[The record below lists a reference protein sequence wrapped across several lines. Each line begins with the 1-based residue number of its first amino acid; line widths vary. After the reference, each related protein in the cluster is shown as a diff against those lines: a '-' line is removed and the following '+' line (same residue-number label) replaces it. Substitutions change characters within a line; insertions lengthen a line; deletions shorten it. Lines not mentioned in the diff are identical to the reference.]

1 MFKSESWESV
11 LKCCNEG
18 FTETRC
24 IHSWLTLLMTASLAS
39 ISNIL
44 NQIPMFSAL
53 KLKIVLIENFL
64 LWEFLKKTDASRA
77 DTSPHISRL
86 SSHLLPVLS
95 YTWHLSYILH
105 LTPHVLHSYNSH
117 LTSHLSATALLVS
130 QTNFL
135 ASSLISTQLLRRAN
149 RGARGKAATKMV
161 MKPNW
166 RTEGKERSD
175 W

>member
-24 IHSWLTLLMTASLAS
+24 SHSWLTLLMTASLAS

-64 LWEFLKKTDASRA
+64 LWNFWRKLVHPERIRVL
-77 DTSPHISRL
+77 TS
-86 SSHLLPVLS
+86 
-95 YTWHLSYILH
+95 
-105 LTPHVLHSYNSH
+105 HVLHLSSISALTSYLLSLTPDIYLTSCTSH

-149 RGARGKAATKMV
+149 RGASGKAATKMV